1 VASVQITTITVR
13 SVPKHYTLAQLD
25 QAADVLHHGGVLAYP
40 TEAVFG
46 LGCDPHDRI
55 AFERIF
61 TLKQRPSTQGVLL
74 IAADFAQVERYVDMA
89 HVPAGVLAQ
98 VRASWPGP
106 FTWVF
111 PRSAEVPDWVAGT
124 HPGIALRVSNHT
136 AAAALCRAFGGAQV
150 SNNPQLGR
158 RHGLFRGGARWRG
171 RCPAWWGDPAIHH
184 QGCVDRRYHPQ
195 LGDLVHST

>member
-25 QAADVLHHGGVLAYP
+25 QAADVLHHGGVLA
-40 TEAVFG
+40 
-46 LGCDPHDRI
+46 DPHDRI

-136 AAAALCRAFGGAQV
+136 AAAALCRAFGGALV
-150 SNNPQLGR
+150 STSANV
-158 RHGLFRGGARWRG
+158 HGKPPARDLAAVTDYFGEALDGVVDAPLGGATQPSTIRDALTG
-171 RCPAWWGDPAIHH
+171 AII
-184 QGCVDRRYHPQ
+184 RN
-195 LGDLVHST
+195 